1 MLPTDPEDQRALIS
15 AFCTRLALRRDGD
28 LVRAR
33 LAAAF
38 YERRHELWPS
48 GDVNA
53 TPQWIEAH
61 IDSMLAVI
69 ERLYSEAICGPK
81 ARVFLDRLAWLPPL
95 LAKLDQPA
103 VPLDG

>member
-1 MLPTDPEDQRALIS
+1 MPPTDAEEALALIS

-38 YERRHELWPS
+38 YERRHELWPF

-61 IDSMLAVI
+61 IDDMLAVI
-69 ERLYSEAICGPK
+69 ERLYDEAICGPK
-81 ARVFLDRLAWLPPL
+81 ARAFLDRMAWLPPL
-95 LAKLDQPA
+95 LAELDTPA
-103 VPLDG
+103 RLDG